1 MLKISLKRLFHIP
14 TRNTSVEFTMLRSYF
29 KPRLFKNHKTV
40 LFSVSCNELLPSFSW
55 EKVSSRQ
62 AIPLLRITFPDGSD
76 DYAVLKA
83 FNPIPLGRDEREEDV
98 DKCIFDG
105 YLMNE
110 KDVHVT
116 LAGCVNSDSFQV
128 NTNTNTETTESKF
141 CEQVVRREKLCK
153 VCSLN

>member
-1 MLKISLKRLFHIP
+1 M
-14 TRNTSVEFTMLRSYF
+14 EFKMFRSYF
-29 KPRLFKNHKTV
+29 KTRLFKNSNPV

-55 EKVSSRQ
+55 ENANSRQ

-110 KDVHVT
+110 KNVHVT
-116 LAGCVNSDSFQV
+116 LAGCVNSDTFQV
-128 NTNTNTETTESKF
+128 NTNTVYRNNRVEA
-141 CEQVVRREKLCK
+141 L
-153 VCSLN
+153 